1 MSSGMVKDI
10 YQSAV
15 EHQSREIEKVIINQS
30 SEHHLNED
38 AAYVHVALETWENW
52 TCNKKQR
59 YPFVV
64 KHLNLDDTKVKK
76 VINSSFWEVDKV
88 SYSPGN
94 FKDIYQVF
102 CMLILLKGK
111 R

>member
-1 MSSGMVKDI
+1 MVKDI

-59 YPFVV
+59 YPFFV

-76 VINSSFWEVDKV
+76 VISSSFWEVDKV

>member
-1 MSSGMVKDI
+1 MKMQFMSMLLLKHGKIGHATKNRDI
-10 YQSAV
+10 
-15 EHQSREIEKVIINQS
+15 I
-30 SEHHLNED
+30 
-38 AAYVHVALETWENW
+38 
-52 TCNKKQR
+52 
-59 YPFVV
+59 FFV
-64 KHLNLDDTKVKK
+64 KHSNLDDTKVKK